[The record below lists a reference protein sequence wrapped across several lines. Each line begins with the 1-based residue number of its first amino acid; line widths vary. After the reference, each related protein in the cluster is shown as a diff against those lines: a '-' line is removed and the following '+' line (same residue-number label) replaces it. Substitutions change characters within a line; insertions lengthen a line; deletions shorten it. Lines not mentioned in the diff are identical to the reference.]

1 MSGSDEGS
9 SLKKLWEKLPE
20 GSAFRASIERAMG
33 FLTELTDGEDPR
45 YQAPEKTPAGPT
57 GSDSGDPG
65 PGQNSSAWSR

>member
-20 GSAFRASIERAMG
+20 GSAFRTSIERALG

-45 YQAPEKTPAGPT
+45 YSPPENPP
-57 GSDSGDPG
+57 SDTDRGDPG
-65 PGQNSSAWSR
+65 TGKNSSAWGH